1 MIDYN
6 LSGNQC
12 MKIAILTQPLHNN
25 YGGLLQ
31 AYALQCYLKT
41 QGHDVL
47 TVDFISDR
55 KPRLWGIQGIISRFI
70 KKYILNKPIA
80 HVIPINAQE
89 KRAISQHTDRFR
101 SENIHTTQRVNE
113 LAEFSYIKNYHFDA
127 YVVGSDQV
135 WRPEYSPGMSA
146 FFLDFL
152 GDDSSIKR
160 VAYAASFGL
169 DHCDEFSPVEL
180 DKYGRLLQKF
190 DAVGVRENSAVT
202 LCKEHFGVEAS
213 HVIDPTMLLEKND
226 YCRLVERDNSPISN
240 GNMMVYVLDQSPEK
254 QSIIDNVAAARG
266 LKPYTVIPESDGV
279 YPPVTQWLRGFMD
292 AEYVVTDSFHGVVFS
307 IIFNKQ
313 FIAIGNPGRG
323 LARFIS
329 LLNMFALEDR
339 LISNIKQLDEQL
351 INNRIDFSYINDI
364 LKQQKQFAEKFINDA
379 LVVR

>member
-1 MIDYN
+1 
-6 LSGNQC
+6 

-31 AYALQCYLKT
+31 AYALQKQLSDL
-41 QGHDVL
+41 GHDVL
-47 TVDFISDR
+47 TVDFASET
-55 KPRLWGIQGIISRFI
+55 KPRLWGIKGIASRFI
-70 KKYILNKPIA
+70 KKFMLNKP
-80 HVIPINAQE
+80 VERVLLINAKE
-89 KRAISQHTDRFR
+89 KRTISQHTDRFK
-101 SENIHTTQRVNE
+101 SENIRTTQRVTE
-113 LAEFSYIKNYHFDA
+113 LAEFSRIKNYNFDA

-160 VAYAASFGL
+160 VAYAASFGV
-169 DHCDEFSPVEL
+169 DHCDEFSLAEL
-180 DKYGRLLQKF
+180 DKYSSLLQKF
-190 DAVGVRENSAVT
+190 DAVGVRESSAVT
-202 LCKEHFGVEAS
+202 LCKDHFGVEAS
-213 HVIDPTMLLEKND
+213 HVIDPTMLLERND

-254 QSIIDNVAAARG
+254 QSIVDNVVAARG
-266 LKPYTVIPESDGV
+266 LKPYTVMPESDGV
-279 YPPVTQWLRGFMD
+279 YPSVTQWLRGFMD

-323 LARFIS
+323 LARFTS
-329 LLNMFALEDR
+329 LLNMFALDDR
-339 LISNIKQLDEQL
+339 LISNFKQLDEQL
-351 INNRIDFSYINDI
+351 INNQIDFSYVNDV
-364 LKQQKQFAEKFINDA
+364 LKQQKKFAEKFINDA